1 MANLIRADNGASSGV
16 TGIVQTADSS
26 GQLALQTTTSG
37 GTATT
42 ALTIDNSQNVG
53 IGVTPSAW
61 RTSYSQKAIQ
71 FGPVGFVYSLSA
83 ASNNNATVLGSNY
96 YLNGSGNFVYINS
109 DYATSYYQTNGQHQW
124 YVAPSGTS
132 GNTFS
137 STQAMTLDNSG
148 IAYIGATSGL
158 GSRLNLIKDTNS
170 TVENLLWLRNSGTG
184 YKGARITFGEY
195 TTVNG
200 YITNQYISSGPNWCT
215 DIGSTNLIR
224 FFIGSDPG
232 TEAARIDSSGN
243 LGLGVTPASWS
254 GRTAFQ
260 IGTAG
265 QMNYGSGISNGGSMA
280 YGNNGYWNGSADKA
294 ITTGYSQI
302 VALNDNGT
310 GRVIILTTSGTSSAG
325 ASISYTAGPYVS
337 AGNNSWTNSSD
348 ERLKNI
354 TGLITNGLESVNTL
368 RAARY
373 TWKDDLTNK
382 PKVGLIAQDVQKVLP
397 EAVETFTK
405 YNSEDTT
412 EYLGVTYT
420 EVIPLLVAAIQELSA
435 ELTALKAKVGA

>member
-1 MANLIRADNGASSGV
+1 MSSIASG
-16 TGIVQTADSS
+16 
-26 GQLALQTTTSG
+26 TTT
-37 GTATT
+37 TT
-42 ALTIDNSQNVG
+42 ALVYTADTTGNLVLQTNGTTTAVTIDTNQNVG
-53 IGVTPSAW
+53 IGGVTPSSYGSGYKAINVGYAGTGIFAGSGTNMLL
-61 RTSYSQKAIQ
+61 TSNWYYNGTNNVYASNGYALGYSQ
-71 FGPVGFVYSLSA
+71 Y
-83 ASNNNATVLGSNY
+83 
-96 YLNGSGNFVYINS
+96 
-109 DYATSYYQTNGQHQW
+109 NGQHQW
-124 YVAPSGTS
+124 NVASSGSTGGTVS
-132 GNTFS
+132 F
-137 STQAMTLDNSG
+137 TQAMTLDN
-148 IAYIGATSGL
+148 
-158 GSRLNLIKDTNS
+158 NS
-170 TVENLLWLRNSGTG
+170 
-184 YKGARITFGEY
+184 
-195 TTVNG
+195 
-200 YITNQYISSGPNWCT
+200 
-215 DIGSTNLIR
+215 
-224 FFIGSDPG
+224 
-232 TEAARIDSSGN
+232 N

-302 VALNDNGT
+302 VALNDNST

-337 AGNNSWTNSSD
+337 AGGTSWTNSSD

-354 TGLITNGLESVNTL
+354 TGLIANGLESVNTL

-373 TWKDDLTNK
+373 TWKDDSTNK

-397 EAVETFTK
+397 EVIETFTK

-435 ELTALKAKVGA
+435 KVTALEAKVA

>member
-1 MANLIRADNGASSGV
+1 MASIIKADNGVLSGV

-26 GQLALQTTTSG
+26 GQLALQTTSSG

-53 IGVTPSAW
+53 LGVTPSAW
-61 RTSYSQKAIQ
+61 GTSGTTAKAIQ
-71 FGPVGFVYSLSA
+71 FPTYGSIANFSDSSMHMVE
-83 ASNNNATVLGSNY
+83 NAYWTGSGWT
-96 YLNGSGNFVYINS
+96 YLNGTAASATKYTQSIGAHYWY
-109 DYATSYYQTNGQHQW
+109 YAG
-124 YVAPSGTS
+124 AGTGAVS
-132 GNTFS
+132 F
-137 STQAMTLDNSG
+137 TQAMTLDNSG
-148 IAYIGATSGL
+148 NLGLATSSVTPRDSGATTLELYGPSSG
-158 GSRLNLIKDTNS
+158 RAAIKFTNS
-170 TVENLLWLRNSGTG
+170 TSGTTGTDGMFLG
-184 YKGARITFGEY
+184 YDSSLNFNILNNESGAILFG
-195 TTVNG
+195 
-200 YITNQYISSGPNWCT
+200 TNN
-215 DIGSTNLIR
+215 
-224 FFIGSDPG
+224 
-232 TEAARIDSSGN
+232 TERARIDSSGN